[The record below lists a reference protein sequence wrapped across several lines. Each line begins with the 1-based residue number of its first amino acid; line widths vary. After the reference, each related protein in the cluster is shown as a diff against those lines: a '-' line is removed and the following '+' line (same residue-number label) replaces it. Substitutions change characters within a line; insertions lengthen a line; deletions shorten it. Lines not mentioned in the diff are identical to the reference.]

1 LQSLIPGRK
10 NVVRP
15 ALINPEKGFFT
26 SAAHQIWTH
35 KKFSSRQRLKIAVG
49 QVFCFFVVFF
59 FFFFFFWKNDFP
71 RIGDAKFKE
80 GVFVGN
86 QIR

>member
-35 KKFSSRQRLKIAVG
+35 KKFSSRQRLKIVVG
-49 QVFCFFVVFF
+49 QVFF